1 MTPAMDRGGAFRF
14 VMLCVGRCAP
24 KPLILGAISFR
35 SHGLQGQDQAANVM
49 ARSKFRGGIGTVVR
63 SPSGFVIFES
73 GGDQPNADAGQ
84 GGRL

>member
-1 MTPAMDRGGAFRF
+1 
-14 VMLCVGRCAP
+14 
-24 KPLILGAISFR
+24 
-35 SHGLQGQDQAANVM
+35 M